1 VGSGTHRCFKGR
13 WDTGETTDLISRLDL
28 LMKKPNRPRWLERQI
43 RRKQPGVFLIAALL
57 PLVGCS
63 DVSGPAATGQ
73 PVEVTLDPVVSGL
86 SSPVFLTAPS
96 GDLDRLFV
104 VERPG
109 RIRIVRNDA
118 VETTPYLDVSA
129 SISAGG
135 ERGLLGLAFHPD
147 YAQNGR
153 FFVNFTDAAGDTQI
167 VRYTVS
173 GNPDVA
179 DPASTETILSVAQP
193 FPNHNGGMIAFGA
206 DGLLYIGMG
215 DGGNGGDPLGHGQNP
230 ATLLGSMLRIDV
242 DGALPYVVPPDNPF
256 VGHPTTRPETWSF
269 GLRNPWRFSFDR
281 QTGDLYIGDVGQGG
295 WEEVSFQAHSSSGGQ
310 NYGWKVIEG
319 SNCYSPA
326 NGCSLT
332 GLTLPVLEYSHSD
345 GCSITGGYVYRGSM
359 VPGWAGRYFY
369 ADFCST
375 WIRSF
380 VMVGGATQDLQDHSA
395 DLGPVPSVSSF
406 GEGGDG
412 ELYVVSLGGEIY
424 RLAPQ

>member
-1 VGSGTHRCFKGR
+1 
-13 WDTGETTDLISRLDL
+13 
-28 LMKKPNRPRWLERQI
+28 MKKPNRPRWLERQI

-135 ERGLLGLAFHPD
+135 ERGLLGLAFHLD

-179 DPASTETILSVAQP
+179 DPASAETILSVAQP